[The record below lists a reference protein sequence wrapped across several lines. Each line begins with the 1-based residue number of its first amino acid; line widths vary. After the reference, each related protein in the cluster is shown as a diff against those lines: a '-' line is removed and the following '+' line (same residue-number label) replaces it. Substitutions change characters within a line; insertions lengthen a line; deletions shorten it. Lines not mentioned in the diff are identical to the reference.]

1 MSGTSSRQPDDS
13 IAGVEDIRVQT
24 RVVIENVRDILRS
37 MDADL
42 IDVVEVTTYLVDM
55 KDFGAYNDV
64 YAEFFDYDGP
74 TRTTVAVRDLPHP
87 QLLIEIRVVA
97 YKPLSA

>member
-1 MSGTSSRQPDDS
+1 M
-13 IAGVEDIRVQT
+13 QT
-24 RVVIENVRDILRS
+24 RAVIENVRDILRS

-42 IDVVEVTTYLVDM
+42 TDVVEVTTYLVDM

>member
-1 MSGTSSRQPDDS
+1 
-13 IAGVEDIRVQT
+13 VQT
-24 RVVIENVRDILRS
+24 RAVIENVRDILRS

-42 IDVVEVTTYLVDM
+42 IDVVEVTTFLVDI